1 MFFSLPDSRRA
12 RSKVTGWVSEGQE
25 CMPQTVTHLES
36 RIAARFGVLPNFF
49 RLTTDDPKITE
60 NLWGFAE
67 FAYLDNPL
75 PSLLKERLFVYLS
88 LFCSVRYCIARHLGF
103 LMGLGRPAGD
113 SQCLPQSLDEVLPLL
128 RRDLP
133 FDSDLDR
140 QLALCEG
147 LGLVTLPLEPDSAQ
161 ERAIFACAAH
171 VFLKTSDAPRA
182 LSALKCVFDGKTLE
196 YTKLLLA
203 FIRTAHYWTE
213 IHPELVLE
221 DDIKQLLANHE
232 ALAACVLAGPAELP
246 GSNLPRAVSEELIS
260 LRDLNQRHQRLD
272 QDYELLG
279 TEHQRTED
287 RLFEKEQMLEDSAKR
302 LGELAAIVESSDDV
316 IVSKDL
322 DGIIRSWNASATR
335 LFGYSADE
343 MIGESILKLIPE
355 DLHSDEEIILGN
367 IRAGRRVEHFET
379 VRRTK
384 SGQLLDVSLT
394 VSPIKDKHGRV
405 IGASKILRDVSS
417 RKRLEQALL
426 QAEKI
431 AATGRMAAT
440 IAHEINNPLE
450 AVMNLMYLLRPM
462 IVDPAGINYFQSVET
477 ELGRVSHIAKQ
488 TLGYYHEHAAATSA
502 SIGDIVLHAITI
514 YEPRCTA
521 SGIQI
526 KKVVNSSRRILM
538 RRGEMMQ
545 VVSNLMMN
553 SIYAMQSGGI
563 LSISVEDAAGS
574 PDGIVLTIQD
584 NGVGIAQADLPR
596 VFDAFFTTRSTV
608 GTGIGLFVAK
618 QFIEG
623 HGGQIGIESRQNSE
637 DHGTTVRVFLPFST
651 AYDPSG
657 NGAAAKDLNGQRNA
671 EDCPASV

>member
-1 MFFSLPDSRRA
+1 MR
-12 RSKVTGWVSEGQE
+12 
-25 CMPQTVTHLES
+25 PQLES
-36 RIAARFGVLPNFF
+36 RVAARFGVLPNFF

-60 NLWGFAE
+60 NLWGFAQ

-88 LFCSVRYCIARHLGF
+88 LFCEVRYCIARHLGF
-103 LMGLGRPAGD
+103 LVGLGRPAGD
-113 SQCLPQSLDEVLPLL
+113 PECLPQSVDEVLPLL
-128 RRDLP
+128 RADLP
-133 FDSDLDR
+133 FKSALDR
-140 QLALCEG
+140 HLALCEG
-147 LGLVTLPLEPDSAQ
+147 LGMGSFPPEPDSAQ

-171 VFLKTSDAPRA
+171 VFLRTSDASRA
-182 LSALKCVFDGKTLE
+182 LHALECVLDGKTLE
-196 YTKLLLA
+196 YTKLLLT

-221 DDIKQLLANHE
+221 DDINQLLATHE
-232 ALAACVLAGPAELP
+232 AIAACVLAAPGALP
-246 GSNLPRAVSEELIS
+246 ENKLVRRISEDLIS
-260 LRDLNQRHQRLD
+260 LRDLNERHLRLE

-279 TEHQRTED
+279 TEHQRTAD
-287 RLFEKEQMLEDSAKR
+287 RLFEREQMLEDSSKR

-322 DGIIRSWNASATR
+322 NGIIRSWNAAAIR
-335 LFGYSADE
+335 VFGYSADE
-343 MIGESILKLIPE
+343 IIGTSILNLIPE
-355 DLHSDEEIILGN
+355 NLHSDEKTIMEN

-384 SGQLLDVSLT
+384 SGRLIDVSLT
-394 VSPIKDKHGRV
+394 ISPIKDEHGRV
-405 IGASKILRDVSS
+405 IGASKILRDIST

-450 AVMNLMYLLRPM
+450 AVMNLVYLIRPM
-462 IVDPAGINYFQSVET
+462 IADPEGISYFQSIET
-477 ELGRVSHIAKQ
+477 ELGRVSHIARQ
-488 TLGYYHEHAAATSA
+488 TLGYYREHAAASSA
-502 SIGDIVLHAITI
+502 SIEEIMLHAITI

-521 SGIQI
+521 TGIEI
-526 KKVVNSSRRILM
+526 TTTLNSSRKIVL

-553 SIYAMQSGGI
+553 SIYAMQGGGV
-563 LSISVEDAAGS
+563 LSISVEDAVGS

-584 NGVGIAQADLPR
+584 NGIGIAESDLPR
-596 VFDAFFTTRSTV
+596 VFEAFFTTRSTV

-618 QFIEG
+618 QFVEG
-623 HGGQIGIESRQNSE
+623 HGGRIELESRQSGK
-637 DHGTTVRVFLPFST
+637 DHGTTVRVFLPVST
-651 AYDPSG
+651 TYDPLGEGGPS
-657 NGAAAKDLNGQRNA
+657 RI
-671 EDCPASV
+671 E